1 MTDVQLI
8 YVSTASGNLS
18 IDEVKD
24 VVNLAAQ
31 KNIGMGVS
39 GFLCANSH
47 YFMQCL
53 EGEKEHVDALYQTI
67 SHDMRHHSL
76 KMLGC
81 EFIASRTFESWG
93 MGVVLGLERHKE
105 IVKKYNA
112 DAIFNPYLL
121 SFKQS
126 LDMLSE
132 FSELKKI

>member
-8 YVSTASGNLS
+8 YVSTASGDLS

-24 VVNLAAQ
+24 VVKLAAQ
-31 KNIGMGVS
+31 KNIEMGVS

-53 EGEKEHVDALYQTI
+53 EGEEERVEALYQAI
-67 SHDMRHHSL
+67 ARDMRHHNL
-76 KMLGC
+76 KVLGC
-81 EFIASRTFESWG
+81 EPIESRAFESWG
-93 MGVVLGLERHKE
+93 MGVVLGLERHRE
-105 IVKKYNA
+105 IVKNYNT

-126 LDMLSE
+126 LDMLSD
-132 FSELKKI
+132 FSKLKKV